1 MINRGGGSIINIAS
15 VASSLRGY
23 NRRCVY
29 GATKAAVIGL
39 TKGLAME
46 HVRDGIRCNVM
57 CPSQVAGHGIHTRS
71 AHEQDQHAINVCA
84 IEKKS

>member
-1 MINRGGGSIINIAS
+1 MLRRTEEQKATYILYSSQIFSLQMINRGGGSIINMAS

-29 GATKAAVIGL
+29 GATKAAVVGL

-46 HVRDGIRCNVM
+46 HVRDGVR
-57 CPSQVAGHGIHTRS
+57 
-71 AHEQDQHAINVCA
+71 
-84 IEKKS
+84 